1 MEEKSVL
8 TLPLQD
14 PKMDL
19 EEEEEEEDKEVKEE
33 TEETLIIMCQVD
45 EDLRI

>member
-1 MEEKSVL
+1 MEETSEL
-8 TLPLQD
+8 TLPLQE

-19 EEEEEEEDKEVKEE
+19 EEEEEEEDKEVNEE